1 MPHLLKSKARLNMPV
16 KVPAEAN
23 RDFLRDLGMLSW
35 GSGKRIQLYKV
46 ENKVGLTVIH
56 TPYLLVMT
64 GHLSF
69 LCPTFWCLWP
79 HWKKKSC
86 LGLHIKYIATHN
98 HTKNLIMF

>member
-23 RDFLRDLGMLSW
+23 RYFLRDLWMLSW
-35 GSGKRIQLYKV
+35 GSGKRILLFKV

-64 GHLSF
+64 GHFSCVQHF
-69 LCPTFWCLWP
+69 GVSGP

-86 LGLHIKYIATHN
+86 LGLHIKYSATHN